1 MPHTRGAILRPATW
15 TLRTKLVV
23 AVLSLFTVVTLLVA
37 AVTVGA
43 VQRYLTNQLIDEVRA
58 ISKSPFRPCL
68 VRGRT
73 GTMTGLAAFPEDQ
86 PTNCSWAS
94 RPPARSL
101 RITTAPTSTA

>member
-43 VQRYLTNQLIDEVRA
+43 VQRYRT
-58 ISKSPFRPCL
+58 SKSPSRRCL
-68 VRGRT
+68 VRART
-73 GTMTGLAAFPEDQ
+73 GAMTGLAAFPEDQ